1 MKACLRNICLIAFF
15 LLLFACSREAKVI
28 PRGKM
33 AKIYAE
39 MLVTDQWINSTPS
52 VKRMADTSLVYEPIL
67 EKYGYS
73 SADYRKSVETYM
85 DDPER
90 YSRILR
96 TTAEILDKRIK
107 ELQQLKIDLYKSAFK
122 ITTNFKA
129 EDYFPFLSAEPYIHY
144 YDSVSVAWDSNGFYR
159 MVYIENLDSL
169 AVADSLAKAD
179 SLAVIDSLAVRVDS
193 LDKIDSLAKID
204 SFAKIDSLARI
215 DSLSKTVRDKKTG
228 RKVPAASGNILAV
241 KGDTTVVDKE
251 ERVKG
256 KSWLKQKE

>member
-1 MKACLRNICLIAFF
+1 
-15 LLLFACSREAKVI
+15 
-28 PRGKM
+28 
-33 AKIYAE
+33 
-39 MLVTDQWINSTPS
+39 S

-129 EDYFPFLSAEPYIHY
+129 EDYFPFLSVEPYIHY

-169 AVADSLAKAD
+169 AVADSLARAD
-179 SLAVIDSLAVRVDS
+179 SLAVIDSLAVRADS
-193 LDKIDSLAKID
+193 LAQIDSLAKID
-204 SFAKIDSLARI
+204 SLVRI
-215 DSLSKTVRDKKTG
+215 DSLSKTVRDKKPG
-228 RKVPAASGNILAV
+228 RKVPAASGNIMAV

-251 ERVKG
+251 ERSRG

>member
-1 MKACLRNICLIAFF
+1 MKTCLRNICLITSF

-33 AKIYAE
+33 AQIYAE

-96 TTAEILDKRIK
+96 TSAEILDKRIK
-107 ELQQLKIDLYKSAFK
+107 ELQQLKIDLYKSVFK
-122 ITTNFKA
+122 ITTDFKV
-129 EDYFPFLSAEPYIHY
+129 EDHFPFLSVEPYIHY
-144 YDSVSVAWDSNGFYR
+144 YDSGMGFQ
-159 MVYIENLDSL
+159 
-169 AVADSLAKAD
+169 
-179 SLAVIDSLAVRVDS
+179 
-193 LDKIDSLAKID
+193 
-204 SFAKIDSLARI
+204 RI
-215 DSLSKTVRDKKTG
+215 L
-228 RKVPAASGNILAV
+228 
-241 KGDTTVVDKE
+241 
-251 ERVKG
+251 
-256 KSWLKQKE
+256 